1 VKKAI
6 AFFDFDGTITTKDTL
21 LEFIRFTKGGFN
33 FLIGFLLNSPY
44 LLAYKLKIISN
55 QSAKEKILQYFFKGM
70 PVEQFKHQCNLFS
83 QKVLPGLI
91 RPKAIEEI
99 KKLQGQGYEVVIVS
113 ASPEQ
118 WIYQWAKEMNAHL
131 IASCM
136 ESVDQKITGKLVG
149 KNCHGDEKV
158 KRILEQH
165 VLEEY
170 TVIHAYGDTKG
181 DLPMLQLA
189 TSKFYKPFRS

>member
-70 PVEQFKHQCNLFS
+70 PVERFKHQCNLFS

-99 KKLQGQGYEVVIVS
+99 KKLQSQGYEVVIVS

-136 ESVDQKITGKLVG
+136 ESVDKKVTGKLVG

>member
-1 VKKAI
+1 MKKAI

-21 LEFIRFTKGGFN
+21 LEYIRFSKGSFR

-44 LLAYKLKIISN
+44 LIAYKLKIISN

-70 PVEQFKHQCNLFS
+70 PVEQFKQQCNLFS
-83 QKVLPGLI
+83 QKMLPALI

-99 KKLQGQGYEVVIVS
+99 KKLQSEGYDIVIVS

-118 WIYQWAKEMNAHL
+118 WIHQWANEMNLYL

-136 ESVDQKITGKLVG
+136 ETANGKITGKLIG

-158 KRILEQH
+158 RRILERH
-165 VLEEY
+165 VLEDY
-170 TVIHAYGDTKG
+170 SVIHAYGDTKG